1 MDSPAPPRHHLHCTA
16 QAMATRPGGAPRST
30 LAKRAM
36 TTSRINQYGLQVAKP
51 LYDFIEQEALPGT
64 ELDSASCWKGFSALA
79 HDLAPRNRELLAQRD
94 RFQQQLDD

>member
-1 MDSPAPPRHHLHCTA
+1 
-16 QAMATRPGGAPRST
+16 
-30 LAKRAM
+30 M

-64 ELDSASCWKGFSALA
+64 ELDSASFWKGFSALA

-94 RFQQQLDD
+94 RFQQQLDDWHRAHPGPIADHSTPRRMCAGR